1 MEQINKVNQKRTKT
15 DADENNMTDKARGR
29 KKMAK
34 EERIRLME
42 EKKLKKEVSF
52 DDLNE
57 FLILTYK

>member
-15 DADENNMTDKARGR
+15 DVEENNTTDKARGR

-52 DDLNE
+52 DDLN
-57 FLILTYK
+57 